1 MPTCRDMSELVTDY
15 LEQATPLRLRL
26 SMWLH
31 LLQCDACRHYFDQ
44 MRRTVRLL
52 GSHPAQPS
60 NPATE
65 DGVISATRE
74 RRTGDTV

>member
-1 MPTCRDMSELVTDY
+1 MPTCRDVSELVTDY

-52 GSHPAQPS
+52 GSQVPEPP
-60 NPATE
+60 NRATE

-74 RRTGDTV
+74 QRPGDP